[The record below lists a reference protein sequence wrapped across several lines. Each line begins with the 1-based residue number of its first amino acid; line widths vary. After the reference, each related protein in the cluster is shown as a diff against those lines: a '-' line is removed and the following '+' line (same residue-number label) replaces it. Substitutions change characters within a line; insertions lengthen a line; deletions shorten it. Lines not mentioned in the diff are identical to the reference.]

1 MPVSDTVLGVLVGG
15 FFTLAGYISGGLI
28 NYYRTRTEVRA
39 EDRRLRAEL
48 YMERK
53 VEALTNLHAELEECQ
68 RGLMK
73 ILDKAPFEGFG
84 ENGEMEEADKLIEEF
99 EIAMDEASIYLSEEQ
114 HETIL
119 DFFETL
125 GDVNSSINGW
135 AFETVEM
142 RDGDLYKER
151 RRSLISGY
159 REVKEIL
166 QDEIREPIE
175 ELD

>member
-1 MPVSDTVLGVLVGG
+1 MPVSDTVLGVLAGG
-15 FFTLAGYISGGLI
+15 LFTLAGYISGGLI
-28 NYYRTRTEVRA
+28 NYYRTQTEVKA

-48 YMERK
+48 SMERK

-68 RGLMK
+68 RGLVE
-73 ILDKAPFEGFG
+73 ILDRVPYDGFG
-84 ENGEMEEADKLIEEF
+84 ENGEIEEADQLIEEF

-114 HETIL
+114 HETVL

-125 GDVNSSINGW
+125 GEVNSSISGW

-142 RDGDLYKER
+142 RGGDMYHER
-151 RRSLISGY
+151 RMSLIDGY
-159 REVKEIL
+159 EEVKEIL